1 MNNSRAEIDAPFRT
15 SSSYCVKLSVW
26 LLIKSE
32 CFYCDMFSF
41 PLWFFPLCVSLCVH
55 AYFFSSLNHTGVC
68 KYRFNC
74 VYYLL
79 LAFFSF
85 PSAFTEIICL
95 ITVTYKLIQTPKKQ
109 QRNNAH
115 LTRRAYMWVCIR
127 NVYSFYSIHFFP
139 FITEITK
146 IICIHISEHN
156 FDEAG
161 S

>member
-55 AYFFSSLNHTGVC
+55 AYFFFFSKPYWYMQVKVQLCILFASC
-68 KYRFNC
+68 I
-74 VYYLL
+74 
-79 LAFFSF
+79 FSF

-139 FITEITK
+139 SLLKSLKLYVFI
-146 IICIHISEHN
+146 
-156 FDEAG
+156 
-161 S
+161 